1 MNFRNIAISLT
12 LGIGLMA
19 SALPS
24 LAEVS
29 TSCSNCCLRACQA
42 DKQQTT
48 EERVREAAD
57 FLSKKINFKPEIMI
71 ILGSGLGSLAD
82 MAEDKTEISYRDIP
96 GFAVSTVEG
105 HVGSLVFG
113 RLEGKKVVMMRGR
126 VHCYEGYKINQ
137 VAFPVLVAK
146 ALGAKTLIV
155 SNSSGAI
162 SQGHYLGELILLK
175 DHINFLGSNPMVGPN
190 SEKLG
195 PRFFDMNSAYTPS
208 LCQLT
213 LNEARKLK
221 INLKEGVYASM
232 LGPSYETPA
241 ERKMLRL
248 MGADVVGMSTVPE
261 VIAAVYSGMQV
272 LGFSCVT
279 DVPADIPALKGE
291 KSTSNAITN
300 HEDVLKAAENAQT
313 DLGKLI
319 RAVLKN
325 MDKIKD

>member
-1 MNFRNIAISLT
+1 MNYRNIAVSLT
-12 LGIGLMA
+12 LAIGLIA

-24 LAEVS
+24 LAEKT
-29 TSCSNCCLRACQA
+29 TSSPTPCRCACRANQSL
-42 DKQQTT
+42 TT
-48 EERVREAAD
+48 EERVEQAAD
-57 FLSKKINFKPEIMI
+57 FLKQKINFKPEVMI
-71 ILGSGLGSLAD
+71 VLGSGLGSLAD
-82 MAEDKTEISYRDIP
+82 LAKDKIEIPYRDIP
-96 GFAVSTVEG
+96 GFAISTVEG

-113 RLEGKKVVMMRGR
+113 HLEGKNVVMMRGR

-146 ALGAKTLIV
+146 ALGVKTLIV

-162 SQGHYLGELILLK
+162 SQGHYLGELVLIK
-175 DHINFLGSNPMVGPN
+175 DHLNFLGTNPLVGPN
-190 SEKLG
+190 SERLG
-195 PRFFDMNSAYTPS
+195 PRFFDMNLAYTPS
-208 LCQLT
+208 LRQLALKEADK
-213 LNEARKLK
+213 LNIK
-221 INLKEGVYASM
+221 LKEGVYASM